1 MRFPGADAVA
11 ARGPVAAVQALTNAL
26 RGGPGPAAGPA
37 RVSAGLTDDQ
47 FLLMP
52 SQTLTAADVKAAT
65 AAG

>member
-1 MRFPGADAVA
+1 VRFPGADAVA
-11 ARGPVAAVQALTNAL
+11 ARGPVAAVQAITNAL

-52 SQTLTAADVKAAT
+52 S
-65 AAG
+65 

>member
-1 MRFPGADAVA
+1 VRFPGADAVA
-11 ARGPVAAVQALTNAL
+11 ARGPVAAVQAITNAL
-26 RGGPGPAAGPA
+26 RGGPGPA